1 MIKIPMK
8 TVKAG
13 LILAGAHLAL
23 FVTGVIMG
31 RDRDMVVP
39 FFYCASLILGFIGAA
54 PHVPPELMGP
64 GLGVLLSLAVMLPGW
79 WPALPFLLFSVAQL
93 MGTGLVAM
101 LAFIISHG
109 PAGPGAL
116 VGILALWLLIPLLH
130 VGGIALVLASRGEL
144 PLASETPPARAAADA
159 AGEASR

>member
-39 FFYCASLILGFIGAA
+39 FFYCASLIVGFIGAA

-93 MGTGLVAM
+93 IGTGLVA
-101 LAFIISHG
+101 LLFFIISQG
-109 PAGPGAL
+109 PPGPGAL
-116 VGILALWLLIPLLH
+116 GTFAVSLLIPLLH
-130 VGGIALVLASRGEL
+130 GGGIALVLASRGE
-144 PLASETPPARAAADA
+144 PGLASEPPPARAAADA

>member
-39 FFYCASLILGFIGAA
+39 FFYCASLIVGFIGAA

-93 MGTGLVAM
+93 IGTGLVGM

-109 PAGPGAL
+109 PPGPGAL
-116 VGILALWLLIPLLH
+116 GTLGMWLLIPLLH
-130 VGGIALVLASRGEL
+130 GGGIALVLASRGE
-144 PLASETPPARAAADA
+144 PGLASETPPARAAADA
-159 AGEASR
+159 AGKASR

>member
-1 MIKIPMK
+1 MIKIPMNS
-8 TVKAG
+8 VKAG

-39 FFYCASLILGFIGAA
+39 FFYCASLILGSIGAA

-101 LAFIISHG
+101 LFFIMSHG

-116 VGILALWLLIPLLH
+116 GILALSLLIPLLH
-130 VGGIALVLASRGEL
+130 GGGIALVLASRGE
-144 PLASETPPARAAADA
+144 PGLASETPPARAAADA

>member
-23 FVTGVIMG
+23 FVTAVITG
-31 RDRDMVVP
+31 RDGDVP
-39 FFYCASLILGFIGAA
+39 FFYCASLIVGFIGAA
-54 PHVPPELMGP
+54 PPVPPELMGP

-93 MGTGLVAM
+93 IGTGLVAM
-101 LAFIISHG
+101 LALIISQG
-109 PAGPGAL
+109 PPEPGAL
-116 VGILALWLLIPLLH
+116 GTVGLSLLIPLLH
-130 VGGIALVLASRGEL
+130 VGGIALVLASRGA
-144 PLASETPPARAAADA
+144 PGLASETPPARAAADA